1 MKKSEKNCKYFIGYF
16 YNDHKV
22 KLLNIMLPKTN
33 AYNGQ
38 MKWMYFF
45 IKCDS
50 LLEKYSQG

>member
-22 KLLNIMLPKTN
+22 KLLNVMLPKTN
-33 AYNGQ
+33 AYDGQ